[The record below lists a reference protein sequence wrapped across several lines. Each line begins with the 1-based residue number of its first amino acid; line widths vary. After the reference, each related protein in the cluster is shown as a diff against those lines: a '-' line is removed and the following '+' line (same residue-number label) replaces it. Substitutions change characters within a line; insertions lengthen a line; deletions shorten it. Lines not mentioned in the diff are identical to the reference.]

1 MIAQAAL
8 PDCVLPSENSLSG
21 RKPAVDR
28 RFWTV
33 FGLSIALHTLAL
45 AWTLGAA
52 SRPPADLPAIV
63 ATLRQIAAA
72 PSGSTTAPEPAAILQ
87 EVRPKA
93 TPAERQPAPR
103 APQLAKPVR
112 MPAPVSTPAP
122 VAAMAPTQ
130 ISTPL
135 EPVASAPAAA
145 PEAPPVAPPAKPQS
159 EVLAGYR
166 QRLAELFAA
175 HHEYPRVAALR
186 GWEGEV
192 RLRLKVARKGNL
204 VLVQL
209 DRSSGFDVLD
219 QHAMAM
225 LAGLGGLPPLPEAL
239 EASEIQIVVPINYK
253 LKKTT

>member
-8 PDCVLPSENSLSG
+8 PDGVSLNENSLSDE
-21 RKPAVDR
+21 KATVDR
-28 RFWTV
+28 RFWAI
-33 FGLSIALHTLAL
+33 FGLSIALHALAL
-45 AWTLGAA
+45 AWTLDAA
-52 SRPPADLPAIV
+52 SRPPVDLPAIV
-63 ATLRQIAAA
+63 ATLRQIVAT
-72 PSGSTTAPEPAAILQ
+72 PSESTAAPEPAAISRKVSQ
-87 EVRPKA
+87 PVTR
-93 TPAERQPAPR
+93 TERQPAPR
-103 APQLAKPVR
+103 TPQATG
-112 MPAPVSTPAP
+112 PAHTPAAVPTPAP
-122 VAAMAPTQ
+122 VAAAPTPV
-130 ISTPL
+130 SAAPAV
-135 EPVASAPAAA
+135 VASAPAVAA
-145 PEAPPVAPPAKPQS
+145 EPPPAAPPAKPQS

-204 VLVQL
+204 LLVQL

-219 QHAMAM
+219 QHALAM
-225 LAGLGGLPPLPEAL
+225 LEGLGGLPPLPEAL